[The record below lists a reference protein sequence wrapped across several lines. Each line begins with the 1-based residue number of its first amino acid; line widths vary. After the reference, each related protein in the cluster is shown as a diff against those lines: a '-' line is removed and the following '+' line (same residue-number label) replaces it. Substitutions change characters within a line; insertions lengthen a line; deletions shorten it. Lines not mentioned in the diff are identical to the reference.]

1 MSTLLAPL
9 LARPADRVVCI
20 DDRGELTWG
29 ELLARALRT
38 ATTLRAGRASLEGGR
53 VAVLARQDADWLAST
68 LGVLLAGGMAVPLS
82 PAYPAAE
89 LAWFGADADVEAVI
103 VSPEHAA
110 LAAELIVGRR
120 VLAADAWRAEPRP
133 AAPVDAGAEDPAI
146 LFYTSG
152 TTGKPKGAVLTHGNL
167 GTHTRLIR
175 EAWQLGAEDRLLH
188 ALPLHHL
195 HGLVISLL
203 TQLTAGGSV
212 RLLPRFEAARVVEA
226 LAPGD
231 ISVFM
236 AVPTMYQKLRDL
248 AGGDPA
254 QLAPRV
260 RPPRLCTSGSAA
272 LPVGLAE
279 FWRGVT
285 GAIPLERYGM
295 TEIGVGAS
303 NPLDPGARRPG
314 TVGRPLPT
322 VETRVVADT
331 GELWVRG
338 PSVFPGYWRRPEA
351 TQAAFAAGGWFM
363 TGDVAA
369 IDPDG
374 YVRLL
379 GRTSQDILKSG
390 GYKLSALEIE
400 EVLREH
406 PRVGDVA
413 VIGVPDETWGERVV
427 AVVEVRPGQPAAAL
441 VPEELRAWARER
453 LAVYKTPRE
462 IIVVEALPRNPMG
475 KVTKAELRRRFGA

>member
-1 MSTLLAPL
+1 VLAP
-9 LARPADRVVCI
+9 
-20 DDRGELTWG
+20 E
-29 ELLARALRT
+29 
-38 ATTLRAGRASLEGGR
+38 
-53 VAVLARQDADWLAST
+53 
-68 LGVLLAGGMAVPLS
+68 
-82 PAYPAAE
+82 
-89 LAWFGADADVEAVI
+89 
-103 VSPEHAA
+103 
-110 LAAELIVGRR
+110 
-120 VLAADAWRAEPRP
+120 AWRDAAA
-133 AAPVDAGAEDPAI
+133 AAPGPDVPDDDPAI

-152 TTGKPKGAVLTHGNL
+152 TTGKPKGAVLTHANL

-195 HGLVISLL
+195 HGLVISLV

-212 RLLPRFEAARVVEA
+212 RMLPRFEAARVVDA
-226 LAPGD
+226 LGAGD
-231 ISVFM
+231 VSVFM

-248 AGGDPA
+248 AGGDAA
-254 QLAPRV
+254 QLAHRVRAPRV
-260 RPPRLCTSGSAA
+260 CTSGSAA

-303 NPLDPGARRPG
+303 NPLDPAGRKPG

-322 VETRVVADT
+322 VETRIVADT

-351 TQAAFAAGGWFM
+351 TAAAFAAGGWFM
-363 TGDVAA
+363 TGDVASL
-369 IDPDG
+369 DDEG

-406 PRVGDVA
+406 PDVGDVA
-413 VIGVPDETWGERVV
+413 VIGVADETWGEKVV
-427 AVVEVRPGQPAAAL
+427 AVVESRPGRVATSDE
-441 VPEELRAWARER
+441 VRAWAKTR
-453 LAVYKTPRE
+453 LAAYKTPRE
-462 IIVVEALPRNPMG
+462 VVVVAALPRNPMG
-475 KVTKAELRRRFGA
+475 KVTKAELRKAYR